1 MVNLVLILVI
11 AMMSWSSLTLET
23 RVSIAFVVLVALT
36 EKYPAKK
43 TQRGH

>member
-1 MVNLVLILVI
+1 MVNLVFILVI

-23 RVSIAFVVLVALT
+23 RVSIAFIVFVAVA